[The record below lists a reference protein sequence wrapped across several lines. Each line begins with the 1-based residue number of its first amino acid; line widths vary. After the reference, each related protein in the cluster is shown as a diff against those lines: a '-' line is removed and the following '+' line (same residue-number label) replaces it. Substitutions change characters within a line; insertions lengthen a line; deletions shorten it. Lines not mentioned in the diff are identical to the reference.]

1 MFWILFAFL
10 SAALLGFYDV
20 FKKLS
25 LRDNAVIPVLV
36 INTVVCNC
44 LFFPFIIGSAVG
56 WIVPTESYFVPQLG
70 SSAHFYVILKA
81 FIVLSSWI
89 CGYYAI
95 KHLPLTIVGPINATR
110 PIMTLIGALLVFG
123 ETLNLWQW
131 GGVLLAILSCSFLV
145 GVERKKESILAIIV
159 GFFFLLWRRF

>member
-131 GGVLLAILSCSFLV
+131 GGVLLAILSCFLLSRS
-145 GVERKKESILAIIV
+145 GKKE
-159 GFFFLLWRRF
+159 

>member
-56 WIVPTESYFVPQLG
+56 WIVPTESYFVPLEKLLTCG
-70 SSAHFYVILKA
+70 NGVVFYLQFYPV
-81 FIVLSSWI
+81 
-89 CGYYAI
+89 
-95 KHLPLTIVGPINATR
+95 
-110 PIMTLIGALLVFG
+110 
-123 ETLNLWQW
+123 
-131 GGVLLAILSCSFLV
+131 SFLV